1 MEWWVYLLIG
11 YFTIGFFIA
20 MYNMTRRGLIGG
32 AGPLAT
38 ILGQMLLWPLFLYW
52 ERF

>member
-11 YFTIGFFIA
+11 YFTIGFAVAIYH
-20 MYNMTRRGLIGG
+20 MKIRRLIGG

-38 ILGQMLLWPLFLYW
+38 LLGQMLLWPLILYW